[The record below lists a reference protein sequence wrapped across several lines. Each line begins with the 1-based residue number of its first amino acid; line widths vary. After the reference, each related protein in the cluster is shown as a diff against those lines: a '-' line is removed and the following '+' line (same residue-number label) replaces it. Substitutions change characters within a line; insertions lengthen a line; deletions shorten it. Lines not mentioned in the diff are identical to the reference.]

1 MFNAKVFVVEFIG
14 TFALVLVGS
23 AAGMYNVGVL
33 GVALAHGLT
42 LAAMAY
48 TFGYISGMHIN
59 PAVTLGLATN
69 GNITWREAIVYW
81 VAQFAGG
88 ALAAFLLHYIVNLV
102 NPEAFNAAATNG
114 VLTTDYPYFALG
126 VEALLT
132 FFLMNAVLH
141 TSMGDKTGPFGA
153 WAIGTTLTIAILGG
167 GPLTGASL
175 NPARSFGPAIF
186 TSVITAGTPDYQN
199 YLLYLVYFIGPFLGA
214 ILAVSLYQFL
224 KSEPAL
230 DEEDDEPDVVEVV
243 ESVIMMEEVV
253 EKPVKQST
261 TRKPATTKRST
272 KAKA

>member
-48 TFGYISGMHIN
+48 TFGYISGTHIN

-88 ALAAFLLHYIVNLV
+88 ALAALLLHYVVNLV

-126 VEALLT
+126 IEALLT

-141 TSMGDKTGPFGA
+141 TSMGDKTGPLGA

-186 TSVITAGTPDYQN
+186 TSVITAGKPDYQN

-224 KSEPAL
+224 KSEPTV
-230 DEEDDEPDVVEVV
+230 DEEDDEPDMVEVV
-243 ESVIMMEEVV
+243 EPIIVMEE
-253 EKPVKQST
+253 EKKQ
-261 TRKPATTKRST
+261 
-272 KAKA
+272 